1 VTEGTIHSINL
12 SAGGVPKLARPDA
25 FISAGG
31 LRGDW
36 QRDRRH
42 HGGPQRAVSLY
53 SLELIRALQA
63 EGHPIAAGS
72 IGENLT
78 LSGVDW
84 AAMVPGTALEVGAAS
99 LELTDYA
106 GPCENIAGSFI
117 DGGFLRVSQKKHAG
131 WSRLYAR
138 VLREGAVRVG
148 DRVRVQPR

>member
-1 VTEGTIHSINL
+1 MTEGAVHSINT
-12 SAGGVPKLARPDA
+12 SAGGVPKLAQPET
-25 FISAGG
+25 FIAAEG

-36 QRDRRH
+36 QRDRRY
-42 HGGPQRAVSLY
+42 HGGPQRAVCLY

-63 EGHPIAAGS
+63 EGHPIAIGS

-78 LSGVDW
+78 LSGIDW
-84 AAMVPGTALEVGAAS
+84 ALMVPGAALEVGAAR

-106 GPCENIAGSFI
+106 GPCGNIAGSFV
-117 DGGFLRVSQKKHAG
+117 DGSFVRVSQKKHAG

-148 DRVRVQPR
+148 DPVRMRPR

>member
-1 VTEGTIHSINL
+1 MTEGAVHSINL
-12 SAGGVPKLARPDA
+12 SAGGVPKLAQPDT
-25 FISAGG
+25 FITAEG

-36 QRDRRH
+36 QRDRRY
-42 HGGPQRAVSLY
+42 HGGPQRAVCLY

-63 EGHPIAAGS
+63 EGHPIAMGT

-78 LSGVDW
+78 LTGIDW
-84 AAMVPGTALEVGAAS
+84 TMMVPGAALEVGAAA

-148 DRVRVQPR
+148 DGVRVQPR